1 MNIFKQELKFNL
13 KSLIIW
19 SLFLIVFIL
28 MGMQKYDAMVISGQG
43 EFLEMLYSLPKS
55 LQAIFGLSVLD
66 VTSIVGYYA
75 ILYLYLILI
84 VGIHAGMIGA
94 SIINKEEKDK
104 TAEFLMV
111 KPVTRKY
118 IIKNK
123 LYAALINVIFLN
135 LVSFTTSLIVIY
147 FIENAIPLNDLF
159 LLHTGMFFSQILFLV
174 VGASFALIT
183 KTPKKNG
190 SMVMSVLLSTFFL
203 SMIIDVEERL
213 KILSILT
220 PFKYFDAKKLIIDQR
235 IEIVYIL
242 LILLIISICLF
253 FGYKIYKK
261 RDLYL

>member
-1 MNIFKQELKFNL
+1 
-13 KSLIIW
+13 
-19 SLFLIVFIL
+19 
-28 MGMQKYDAMVISGQG
+28 MGMQKYDAMLISGTG
-43 EFLEMLYSLPKS
+43 EFLEMLNSLPKS
-55 LQAIFGLSVLD
+55 LQAIFGLNVLD

-94 SIINKEEKDK
+94 NIINKEEKDK

-123 LYAALINVIFLN
+123 LYAALVNVIILN
-135 LVSFTTSLIVIY
+135 LVSFITSLIVLY
-147 FIENAIPLNDLF
+147 FIEKATPVKDLF
-159 LLHTGMFFSQILFLV
+159 LLHSGMFFSQILFLV

-183 KTPKKNG
+183 KTPKKDS
-190 SMVMSVLLSTFFL
+190 SMVMSILLSTFFL
-203 SMIIDVEERL
+203 SMIIDVEEKL
-213 KILSILT
+213 KILTIFT
-220 PFKYFDAKKLIIDQR
+220 PFKYFDAKNIIVDQR
-235 IEIVYIL
+235 VDLIYIL
-242 LILLIISICLF
+242 LIFIIISICLY